1 MNVARCFRNLQSPV
15 ANRPRTARAISF
27 SISIRILRPS
37 CSGDNGPF
45 VLPKEHLSWL
55 NEHVCE
61 SRSRSEERRVGKECR
76 SRWAQY
82 HERKKSR
89 KVWEIEIKK
98 NMCR

>member
-1 MNVARCFRNLQSPV
+1 MKAGVDHPLNHLQSRSMNVARCFRNLQSPV

-37 CSGDNGPF
+37 CPGDNGPF

-61 SRSRSEERRVGKECR
+61 SRSRSEERRVGKEGR
-76 SRWAQY
+76 SRWW
-82 HERKKSR
+82 
-89 KVWEIEIKK
+89 V
-98 NMCR
+98 